1 MNIRISWRSAHVI
14 AVLDDTSTA
23 SKLKTA
29 LPFESRAQRW
39 GKEVYFE
46 VPFEAKLEPDAK
58 QVVEPGTVCFWV
70 EGRSLA
76 IPFGPTPI
84 SKGDECRLVTRVNI
98 LGRVEGDASVLD
110 SIKEGDR
117 IRVEAG

>member
-1 MNIRISWRSAHVI
+1 M
-14 AVLDDTSTA
+14 TA
-23 SKLKTA
+23 KLKETPTTFKLKPA
-29 LPFESRAQRW
+29 LPFESEANRW

-46 VPFEAKLEPDAK
+46 VPFEAGLEPDAK

-76 IPFGPTPI
+76 IPFGPTPV

-98 LGRVEGDASVLD
+98 LGQLDSDPAVLD
-110 SIKEGDR
+110 SIREGDR
-117 IRVEAG
+117 IRVEPE

>member
-1 MNIRISWRSAHVI
+1 MNIRLSWHAGQVT
-14 AVLDDTSTA
+14 ATLKDTPTT
-23 SKLKTA
+23 SKLKAA
-29 LPFESRAQRW
+29 LPFESEANRW

-46 VPFEAKLEPDAK
+46 VPFEASLEPGAK
-58 QVVEPGTVCFWV
+58 QVVDPGTVCFWV

-76 IPFGPTPI
+76 IPFGPTPV
-84 SKGDECRLVTRVNI
+84 SKGDECRLVARVNI
-98 LGRVEGDASVLD
+98 LGQLDSEPAILD

>member
-1 MNIRISWRSAHVI
+1 MNIRISWRSAHVT
-14 AVLDDTSTA
+14 AVIKDTPTT
-23 SKLKTA
+23 SKLTAA

-70 EGRSLA
+70 EGRSVA

-84 SKGDECRLVTRVNI
+84 SKGDECHLVARVNI
-98 LGRVEGDASVLD
+98 LGRVEGNPGALD

-117 IRVEAG
+117 IRVEAA